1 VDRPTREEILAIY
14 RAGPEA
20 VVALVEGL
28 VRRLAAVEGRV
39 AALEDRVAL
48 DSHNSSKPPSSD
60 LGRPKPAPRSLRP
73 APGTTGR
80 APGGQPGHPGT
91 TLRLVDTLD
100 RLALHRPAQ
109 CAACGTRLAPGDSGE
124 RLDAERRQVLDGP
137 LPPRL
142 AVVEHRVVRVTCG
155 ARGAETPGAFP
166 TGVAQP
172 VQYGDRLKA
181 VGVYLRAYQ
190 LLPYARTQ
198 ELLEDLFGAAPA
210 EGTLQ
215 AAEAAC
221 AAALAA
227 PEAAI
232 ARALRGAPVAGF
244 DETGVYVAGR
254 REWLHVVSTA
264 ALTHYG
270 VHPKRGRRA
279 TDALGILPAFAG
291 TAVHDAYPSY
301 LHYPGCAH
309 ALCNAHVLRELIFLH
324 EQHHQAWADEL
335 ATLLVTA
342 KDLAAAARAAGQARL
357 DPVTRAVIIAHYDH
371 LLWQGWVA
379 NPWTAP
385 PADRPRRRGRPPQT
399 KAQNL
404 LDRLRAHRDS
414 VLAFL
419 DDLRVPFDNNQAERD
434 LRMLK
439 VQQKI
444 SGGFRTATGAAAF
457 ARIRGY
463 VSTLR
468 KQGLPVLAALE
479 SVFAGSPLMPS
490 LAG

>member
-1 VDRPTREEILAIY
+1 VDRPTHEEILAVY

-39 AALEDRVAL
+39 AALEDRLAL

-73 APGTTGR
+73 APGTSGR

-91 TLRLVDTLD
+91 TLRLVGTPD
-100 RLALHRPAQ
+100 RLALHRPAR
-109 CAACGTRLAPGDSGE
+109 CAACGAGLALTARGARLDGE
-124 RLDAERRQVLDGP
+124 RRRVLELP
-137 LPPRL
+137 PPRL
-142 AVVEHRVVRVTCG
+142 TVVEHRVVRVTCTG
-155 ARGAETPGAFP
+155 CGAETAGRFP
-166 TGVAQP
+166 AGVVQP
-172 VQYGDRLKA
+172 VQYGERLKA
-181 VGVYLRAYQ
+181 VSAYLRAYQ

-215 AAEAAC
+215 AWEAAC
-221 AAALAA
+221 SEALAA

-232 ARALRGAPVAGF
+232 ARALQAAPVAGF

-254 REWLHVVSTA
+254 REWLHVACTP

-279 TDALGILPAFAG
+279 TDALGILPAFTG
-291 TAVHDAYPSY
+291 TAVHDASPSY
-301 LHYPGCAH
+301 LHASGCAH

-324 EQHHQAWADEL
+324 EEHHQAWADEL

-342 KDLAAAARAAGQARL
+342 KDLADAARAAGQTRV
-357 DPVTRAVIIAHYDH
+357 DPVTRAVITAHYDH

-399 KAQNL
+399 RAQNL
-404 LDRLRAHRDS
+404 LDRLRAHRAS

-468 KQGLPVLAALE
+468 KQGLPVLSALE